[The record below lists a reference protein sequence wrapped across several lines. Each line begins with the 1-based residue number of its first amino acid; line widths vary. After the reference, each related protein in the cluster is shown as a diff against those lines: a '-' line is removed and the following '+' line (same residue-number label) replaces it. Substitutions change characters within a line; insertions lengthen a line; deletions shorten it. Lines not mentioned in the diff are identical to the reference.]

1 MASDCSLNW
10 LNGSSWVE
18 AVILYVYM
26 INNNTHNVKATRF
39 MNPIDAA
46 SYAGITLPIVPQFDL
61 LRYDD
66 VDGVVLT
73 VTGSQEE
80 IPPLTHQMTVL
91 HISHPR
97 LTSMKKNNARCD
109 KYYQTGEQ
117 NQNGQTDDLA
127 LCGLRTGRSDRLLHG
142 DFKKLTV
149 NWSMW
154 SVESVTGDCWFKS
167 GFDLEL
173 VDVKFTRWAGESGW
187 TDASVWTVCMIEA
200 GPSVDA
206 LNAGTQS
213 EAANGAWESR
223 RTDAGE
229 SQVTM
234 AANAV
239 ILTWVGITDVNLT
252 ETSGESRWTDARTVV
267 RSTAVHTGSSVLARR
282 AADVKES
289 F

>member
-1 MASDCSLNW
+1 M
-10 LNGSSWVE
+10 
-18 AVILYVYM
+18 YVYM

-73 VTGSQEE
+73 VAGSQEE

-149 NWSMW
+149 NWSM
-154 SVESVTGDCWFKS
+154 
-167 GFDLEL
+167 
-173 VDVKFTRWAGESGW
+173 
-187 TDASVWTVCMIEA
+187 
-200 GPSVDA
+200 
-206 LNAGTQS
+206 
-213 EAANGAWESR
+213 
-223 RTDAGE
+223 
-229 SQVTM
+229 
-234 AANAV
+234 
-239 ILTWVGITDVNLT
+239 
-252 ETSGESRWTDARTVV
+252 
-267 RSTAVHTGSSVLARR
+267 
-282 AADVKES
+282 
-289 F
+289 